1 MKEIN
6 INNFDEKLYYEK
18 LDNGLEVFVVPLKNT
33 KTYYVNLAV
42 KFGGANR
49 IFKLNGKEYIVP
61 TGIAH
66 FLEHKLFDR
75 KDNPFD
81 FYMKSGTDV
90 NASTNNDSTSYYIYG
105 NSNFDDNLRYFL
117 NWVTNFSITKEQ
129 VEKERGIILE
139 ESSMYKDIPN
149 SVLYETLSSNL
160 FVNHPYKDKAIGTD
174 SDINSITKEQLEL
187 CYRTFYRPDNMYL
200 VAAGDINQDNFI
212 KIVKEELKD
221 YKRSN
226 DVVEVLK
233 IDEPNEV
240 KKEYEEIQMP
250 VEVNKLAIGY
260 KMNRSLFK
268 DINIDRYT
276 LDYYMQMI
284 LNMAFGSSS
293 IFVEQMYLKN
303 IVQSVTYELVDIED
317 YYTFNFYVST
327 DKTKEFLEE
336 LNKYIKDLE
345 LDIDTFN
352 RIIKLWV
359 ASEVR
364 MIDQA
369 VSAAK
374 NIIYDII
381 DYGDFKNNKI
391 KDIRNLD
398 YNILLEVYKKM
409 DFSNK
414 CIVNLISNKEKTV
427 A

>member
-33 KTYYVNLAV
+33 KTFYVNLAV

-187 CYRTFYRPDNMYL
+187 CYRSFYRPDNMYL

-398 YNILLEVYKKM
+398 YNVLLEVYKKM

>member
-33 KTYYVNLAV
+33 KTFYVNLAV

-105 NSNFDDNLRYFL
+105 NNNFDDNLRYFL

-149 SVLYETLSSNL
+149 SILYETLSSNL

-187 CYRTFYRPDNMYL
+187 CYRSFYRPDNMYL

-336 LNKYIKDLE
+336 LNKYIKNLE

-398 YNILLEVYKKM
+398 YNVLLEVYKKM